1 MLNKIN
7 VIGKILIN
15 NEKKSDNLYNSESIN
30 DRENNKEPWLYFSLL
45 VSTPS
50 DSITILRCMA
60 QGELVKK
67 IEDSKEND
75 IVEVKG
81 YLRNEKDGRQIIIKV
96 VEFDKLDLS
105 AEEISKKNPNQ
116 VRLLGKII
124 TDLQD
129 SENQRKSDVLSFK
142 LSVPREGVKLPLFF
156 CRVHGKLI
164 SEINDRLKKGDIIL
178 LEGFLQTKKVEEMI
192 DGEKRFSRISSIICE
207 GFTFLDNDSV
217 NYFSPLENLT
227 RVFENTKKI
236 DFTKPK
242 TN

>member
-15 NEKKSDNLYNSESIN
+15 NEKKIDNFSISETN
-30 DRENNKEPWLYFSLL
+30 DRENIREPWLYFSLL

-50 DSITILRCMA
+50 DSITVLRCVA
-60 QGELVKK
+60 QGEIIKK
-67 IEDSKEND
+67 IEDSEEND

-96 VEFDKLDLS
+96 VEFDKLSLS
-105 AEEISKKNPNQ
+105 AEEISKKNPNR

-129 SENQRKSDVLSFK
+129 LESQRKSDVLSFK
-142 LSVPREGVKLPLFF
+142 LAVPREGVKLPLFF
-156 CRVHGKLI
+156 CRAHDRLI
-164 SEINDRLKKGDIIL
+164 SEINKNLKKGDIIL
-178 LEGFLQTKKVEEMI
+178 LEGFLQTKKVEEAI
-192 DGEKRFSRISSIICE
+192 DSEKKFSRISSIICQ

-217 NYFSPLENLT
+217 NSFSSLENLT

-242 TN
+242 IN

>member
-1 MLNKIN
+1 M
-7 VIGKILIN
+7 V
-15 NEKKSDNLYNSESIN
+15 
-30 DRENNKEPWLYFSLL
+30 
-45 VSTPS
+45 
-50 DSITILRCMA
+50 
-60 QGELVKK
+60 QGEIIKK

-96 VEFDKLDLS
+96 VEFDKLNLS
-105 AEEISKKNPNQ
+105 AEEISKRNPNR

-129 SENQRKSDVLSFK
+129 LESQRKSDVLSFK
-142 LSVPREGVKLPLFF
+142 LVVPREGVKLPLFF
-156 CRVHGKLI
+156 CRANDRLI
-164 SEINDRLKKGDIIL
+164 SEINKNLKKGDIIL
-178 LEGFLQTKKVEEMI
+178 LEGFLQTKKVEEAI
-192 DGEKRFSRISSIICE
+192 DSEKKFSRISSIICQ

-217 NYFSPLENLT
+217 NSFSSLENLT

-242 TN
+242 IN